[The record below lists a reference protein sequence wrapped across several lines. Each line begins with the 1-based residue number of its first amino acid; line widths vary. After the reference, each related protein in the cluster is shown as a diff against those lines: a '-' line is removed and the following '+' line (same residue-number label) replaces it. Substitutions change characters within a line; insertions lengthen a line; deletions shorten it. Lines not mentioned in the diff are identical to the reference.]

1 MCLCVQSVYIEVV
14 APCWY
19 VFVSSILIIIC
30 AQARVNYYESEVK
43 QLSLMSLS
51 LCQEME
57 ASGNQVKK
65 LGPSGRKGRSGGKK
79 DIS

>member
-51 LCQEME
+51 LSVCVRRWKPLE
-57 ASGNQVKK
+57 
-65 LGPSGRKGRSGGKK
+65 
-79 DIS
+79 IW